1 MREDRDPSSE
11 DPEERFLP
19 EDTRVESS
27 NINEPYQD
35 PAVSDIAASIEG
47 EGAEPYFPPT
57 DPVLTTDRHGEPQ
70 VLGGFSSGSMDDVH
84 VARSADHQLGD
95 EAIADAIRRE
105 LAQDATT
112 MDLRINV
119 EVRDGVATLSGP
131 VDGMEDGENAEE
143 VASRVP
149 GVKEV
154 RDLTSAE
161 GI

>member
-1 MREDRDPSSE
+1 MRDDRDRADE
-11 DPEERFLP
+11 DAEERFLP

-47 EGAEPYFPPT
+47 EDGEPYFPPT

-70 VLGGFSSGSMDDVH
+70 VLGGFSSGSMEDVH
-84 VARSADHQLGD
+84 VARSADHRLGD

-105 LAQDATT
+105 LAQDAAT
-112 MDLRINV
+112 MDLEIDV
-119 EVRDGVATLSGP
+119 EVLAGVATLSGR

-149 GVKEV
+149 GVVEV
-154 RDLTSAE
+154 RDRTKAD
-161 GI
+161 GV